1 MNKFRSTIIGS
12 VMTIMAIPVAFAAG
26 TPSLN
31 IPTTENTQ
39 QSVTFNNISN
49 DVKNLQVTINL
60 SKEQKYE
67 FSINEDIKDKDGVE
81 FCYKSQGS
89 SITIYITSNTYSLT
103 NSDFI
108 KLGDISADENFN
120 IISATDIKLVNDDN
134 TSSVWEDIIPPSDDT
149 NDNTNNGDNNNSNN
163 NNNNNQNNNSNS
175 GNNNSSGNTSN
186 NNNSNNSGNT
196 SNNNTSNNNTSSN
209 NTSSNNTS
217 SNTNS
222 NNNSSNNSNNNNNSS
237 NDTDES
243 TQVTLPF
250 TDVNEN
256 DWYYSAVKYVY
267 DNGLMSGISNTT
279 FAPNANT
286 TRGMIV
292 TVLYRLENQPNV
304 NIDNSFNDVKVSDYY
319 GNAIYWAK
327 QNNIVTGYNSTTFA
341 PNDNITREQMA
352 TILYRYAVYKGYTVN
367 KTTDLSSFSDEA
379 NINSYALTP
388 IKWAVASN
396 IISGMGDGTISPL
409 GNASRAQIATIL
421 MRFIEN
427 L

>member
-39 QSVTFNNISN
+39 QSITFNNVSN

-120 IISATDIKLVNDDN
+120 IISATDIKLVDDDN
-134 TSSVWEDIIPPSDDT
+134 TSSVWEDIIPPSNDT
-149 NDNTNNGDNNNSNN
+149 NDNTNNGDN

-196 SNNNTSNNNTSSN
+196 SNNNTSSNNSSN
-209 NTSSNNTS
+209 NNN
-217 SNTNS
+217 
-222 NNNSSNNSNNNNNSS
+222 SNNSNNNNNSS
-237 NDTDES
+237 SDTDED

-367 KTTDLSSFSDEA
+367 KTADLSSFSDEA

>member
-39 QSVTFNNISN
+39 QSITFNNVSN

-120 IISATDIKLVNDDN
+120 IISATDIKLVDDDN

-163 NNNNNQNNNSNS
+163 NNSNNNQNNNSNS
-175 GNNNSSGNTSN
+175 GNNNSSGNTS

-209 NTSSNNTS
+209 N
-217 SNTNS
+217 
-222 NNNSSNNSNNNNNSS
+222 SNNNNNSS
-237 NDTDES
+237 SNTDES

>member
-39 QSVTFNNISN
+39 QSITFNNVSN

-120 IISATDIKLVNDDN
+120 IISATDIKLVDDNN

-149 NDNTNNGDNNNSNN
+149 NDNTNNSGDNNNSNN

-186 NNNSNNSGNT
+186 NNNGNNSGNT
-196 SNNNTSNNNTSSN
+196 SNNNTSSNTSG
-209 NTSSNNTS
+209 
-217 SNTNS
+217 

-237 NDTDES
+237 SNTDES